1 MNSKYLIIQVDIDKG
16 TQWGNNNTINPI
28 REIFIPSVKAYC
40 KKFNYDYYLIEES
53 MYEKKYGTFDFLETK
68 NKHYSFDRYFHF
80 NNDYD

>member
-40 KKFNYDYYLIEES
+40 KKFKYDYYLVEES
-53 MYEKKYGTFDFLETK
+53 IY
-68 NKHYSFDRYFHF
+68 
-80 NNDYD
+80 